1 MKNTHLMPSRP
12 ASQPVSGV
20 MIAAATMYDVTTQ
33 AIWSCEHE
41 KLPWMCGSATLAI
54 VVSPPCMMVAQ
65 VIDAVIATRL
75 TRGPDASSPN
85 GAVSLAV
92 PTLRIAITVGDGGTA
107 GNRRR
112 RACAMPESVV
122 ERSLLAYRSRNA
134 LQQASPVDL

>member
-1 MKNTHLMPSRP
+1 MRVVAAPHSAEAMVNPTTEKKNTHLMPSRP

-54 VVSPPCMMVAQ
+54 VVSTPCMIVAQ

-75 TRGPDASSPN
+75 TRGPGASSPN
-85 GAVSLAV
+85 GAADSTAV
-92 PTLRIAITVGDGGTA
+92 PALRIPATVDDRDA
-107 GNRRR
+107 ACNRCR
-112 RACAMPESVV
+112 RAC
-122 ERSLLAYRSRNA
+122 
-134 LQQASPVDL
+134 